1 LDKHQ
6 NIGCTKLEKI
16 PTLEIVL
23 RKKDMNRR
31 VLVTM
36 LWKDIRQ
43 LDLMT
48 EGFLIINEYP
58 EDVIQMVYQKTLD
71 IQTHL
76 QNLSLYKEDIQ
87 DIRLPGE
94 PEDMPIET
102 PTETMD
108 ESVDD
113 DLSTSVELI
122 ADDELNAHEVNV
134 FESVTVSDE
143 QLSET
148 ENQEE
153 NYEHTQFQF
162 SNSDNN
168 TSLTNENG
176 LENEEVES
184 DAMLVEYASSPSPD
198 FIQAEEPENELM
210 AVDFEAQ
217 NLNEIEEPAEQN
229 EEIAEEY
236 SVAEEPIHEQEMNTV
251 EVTED
256 ETNVESETENQE
268 IEPVGE
274 EDENPTMETLDTVE
288 SIDET
293 PLMQDSS
300 AMATVQNGNLVIPG
314 FDEVSMESA
323 SNDSKVLE
331 EKVPTFQPSL
341 FAATADQS
349 HVFGVENRRITDVKK
364 AISIG
369 ERFRFQRELFNGNG
383 EDMNKTLTY
392 INHAVTLAE
401 AMDFLEKKYKW
412 ERYNESA
419 ADFYR
424 IIKRRF
430 I

>member
-1 LDKHQ
+1 
-6 NIGCTKLEKI
+6 
-16 PTLEIVL
+16 
-23 RKKDMNRR
+23 MNRR

-58 EDVIQMVYQKTLD
+58 EEVIQMVYQKTLE

-94 PEDMPIET
+94 PEEQHVEVP
-102 PTETMD
+102 
-108 ESVDD
+108 SV
-113 DLSTSVELI
+113 SVEEFVDQELEASLEMI
-122 ADDELNAHEVNV
+122 ADDELTVMNENEFETISLADDEQVELIVDELEHERVESDFFALADHV
-134 FESVTVSDE
+134 LDAEDVDAQQEVEESVEFDVALVADDIVADE
-143 QLSET
+143 QEEMQPVEILSFEQ
-148 ENQEE
+148 EN
-153 NYEHTQFQF
+153 
-162 SNSDNN
+162 SVDNDSELEFDGSLEAP
-168 TSLTNENG
+168 TKMVSLTNED
-176 LENEEVES
+176 ENNHELTPDEEQLLEVEEES
-184 DAMLVEYASSPSPD
+184 AKVDEMKDDDAPVVEVENVEEETMLD
-198 FIQAEEPENELM
+198 
-210 AVDFEAQ
+210 
-217 NLNEIEEPAEQN
+217 
-229 EEIAEEY
+229 EIA
-236 SVAEEPIHEQEMNTV
+236 I
-251 EVTED
+251 
-256 ETNVESETENQE
+256 
-268 IEPVGE
+268 PV
-274 EDENPTMETLDTVE
+274 V
-288 SIDET
+288 
-293 PLMQDSS
+293 
-300 AMATVQNGNLVIPG
+300 VQNGNLVFPG
-314 FDEVSMESA
+314 FDEVPMESVT
-323 SNDSKVLE
+323 NDSKIIE
-331 EKVPTFQPSL
+331 DGVPTFQPSL
-341 FAATADQS
+341 FATVAEQS
-349 HVFGVENRRITDVKK
+349 QVFGVENRRITDVKK